1 MVLRHLD
8 LFSGIGGF
16 SLGLEATGGF
26 ETVAFCDIEE
36 FPRKVLQKHWPG
48 VKQYEDIKELNYEK
62 LKADGLLPIDI
73 ITGGYPCQPF
83 SVAGRK
89 KGEKDPRHLWPE
101 YFRLIKE
108 LRPTWVIGEN
118 VSGHIKLGLDTVL
131 ENLESE
137 GYSVRTFSISA
148 ASIGA
153 NHQRERIWIVAN
165 TNSSG
170 NKGKKSRSIGKENEK
185 EKRDRQV
192 NSTTRFPDGTDSIV
206 TKQKSETEVEYVV
219 NSNNIRSL
227 QHTEATEETSRRRT
241 ETTSLSAG
249 NVENTRRSLRQRSEF
264 RGENENEIRQGNAN
278 ISERSSEAS
287 EFDVANT
294 STHRSFDES
303 KRKTRDMEEKS
314 SGKKETR
321 NKSTIRSST
330 CSTEMANTENIGSV
344 SSLHEKEREGNS
356 SRCSKGEFKGN
367 SNVANTK
374 SSQRNGNEINRE
386 HSETETQ
393 EEPGVRSSISRTQG
407 GSPWEGWWDLEPN
420 LGRVVNGVP
429 ARAHR
434 LKGLGNSLVP
444 AIPFY
449 IGTIILE
456 VMKDDG

>member
-1 MVLRHLD
+1 MKLKHLD

-62 LKADGLLPIDI
+62 LKTDGLLPIDI

-249 NVENTRRSLRQRSEF
+249 NVENTRRSLRQGSEF

-278 ISERSSEAS
+278 ISERSSKAS

-294 STHRSFDES
+294 EGKYNSEQEGKIKSRGKIIEGRETEIWSESTGRSN
-303 KRKTRDMEEKS
+303 TL
-314 SGKKETR
+314 
-321 NKSTIRSST
+321 
-330 CSTEMANTENIGSV
+330 ANTENIGSV

-386 HSETETQ
+386 HSEPETQ
-393 EEPGVRSSISRTQG
+393 EELGIGSSISRTQG
-407 GSPWEGWWDLEPN
+407 GSPWEGWWDIEPDV
-420 LGRVVNGVP
+420 GRVAHGVP
-429 ARAHR
+429 VRAHR

-444 AIPFY
+444 TIPFY